1 MSKNKKGKGGDYDVG
16 YGKPPKQHQFPKG
29 TSGNPAGAPSKQKR
43 KPVDV
48 AAVLIEPL
56 AVKNAGI
63 RQKMPPFE
71 VGVRQLVVRALK
83 HKNLPAILEFLE
95 LCESYGLMVP
105 PPIEYG
111 SGVLQ
116 IPEGVDSPERVESY
130 LESVFA
136 SSSDADHDD
145 ID

>member
-71 VGVRQLVVRALK
+71 VGVRRLVERALK
-83 HKNLPAILEFLE
+83 HKNLSAIFEFLE

-116 IPEGVDSPERVESY
+116 
-130 LESVFA
+130 L
-136 SSSDADHDD
+136 
-145 ID
+145 